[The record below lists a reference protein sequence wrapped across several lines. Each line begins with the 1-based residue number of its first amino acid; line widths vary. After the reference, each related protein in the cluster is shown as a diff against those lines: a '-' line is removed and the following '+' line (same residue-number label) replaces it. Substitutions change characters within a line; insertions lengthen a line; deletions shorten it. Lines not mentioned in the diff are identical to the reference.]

1 MQQSTVHTEV
11 GLRSSNGRSAF
22 ELQLNRSR
30 IVYSYNRRIKSY
42 PLQRLVATCHV
53 LVVASFFS
61 TAICRGCIDW
71 PSVVSAVHPR
81 RSHAAAVHD
90 AWVLYARLTRLPLPR
105 RPGRSVGARAT
116 RRRHLT
122 HVQR

>member
-53 LVVASFFS
+53 LVVASFFFNRDLS
-61 TAICRGCIDW
+61 RM
-71 PSVVSAVHPR
+71 
-81 RSHAAAVHD
+81 
-90 AWVLYARLTRLPLPR
+90 Y
-105 RPGRSVGARAT
+105 
-116 RRRHLT
+116 
-122 HVQR
+122 